1 MGLHF
6 NILTDDET
14 MLNYLALY
22 LAIKGYTPKGSNK
35 KVYPNAKEA
44 LSMLGIPTTN
54 DPLNE
59 DIRWD

>member
-1 MGLHF
+1 
-6 NILTDDET
+6 

-35 KVYPNAKEA
+35 KVYPSSKEA